1 MGESTSNKVTC
12 YSKGEAQM
20 MGASQ
25 AMRGRWLVPLLNRMA
40 AVGVSPNHLT
50 LAALLAGL
58 AFCPLFLWRPPAAF
72 AFLVLHV
79 LLDGLDGPLARH
91 TGAASNRGSFADTL
105 SDQIVVALT
114 TLTLI
119 YAGHIGI
126 IPGGLY
132 IFLYTMVVVFAMV
145 RNALAIPYSWLVRPR
160 YVVFVWMAIEV
171 SLLPGTINYVLW
183 ACSILLAA
191 KMLSGY
197 IKIRKAI

>member
-1 MGESTSNKVTC
+1 
-12 YSKGEAQM
+12 M

-25 AMRGRWLVPLLNRMA
+25 SARGRWLVPLLNRMA
-40 AVGVSPNHLT
+40 AAGVTPNHLT
-50 LAALLAGL
+50 LASLLAGV

-72 AFLVLHV
+72 AFLLVHV

-105 SDQIVVALT
+105 SDQIVVVLSA
-114 TLTLI
+114 LTLI
-119 YAGHIGI
+119 HTGDIGI
-126 IPGGLY
+126 ISGGLY

-171 SLLPGTINYVLW
+171 SILPGTINYVLW
-183 ACSILLAA
+183 VCSILLGA

-197 IKIRKAI
+197 IKIRRAI